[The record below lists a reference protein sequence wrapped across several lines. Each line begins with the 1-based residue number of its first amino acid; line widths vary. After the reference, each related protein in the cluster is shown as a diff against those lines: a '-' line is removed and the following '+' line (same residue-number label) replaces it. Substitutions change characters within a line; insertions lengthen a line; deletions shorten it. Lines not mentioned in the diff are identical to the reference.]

1 MRLLPAAAFA
11 LLAVTAPLAS
21 AQNVLIDFENNWSYG
36 TDVNGYYAGGTASD
50 STSGPNRGVSFVNFT
65 GLSNDASFTY
75 YSNAPSPLG
84 VAYTHASQ
92 GSDHAFI
99 NMTTAAAGALT
110 FSYSSPV
117 GIAGA
122 VRAFSGPNGTGN
134 LLASIDLNGNAPT
147 GDYAT
152 WAQATLQF
160 AVLARSFDFVPG
172 NQRRRLRQ
180 RCDHRRRS
188 V

>member
-11 LLAVTAPLAS
+11 LLVVTAPLAS
-21 AQNVLIDFENNWSYG
+21 APNVLIDFENNWSYG

-92 GSDHAFI
+92 GSDHAFHQHDDCRGRC
-99 NMTTAAAGALT
+99 ADVLVLEPGRHC
-110 FSYSSPV
+110 
-117 GIAGA
+117 GR
-122 VRAFSGPNGTGN
+122 RAC
-134 LLASIDLNGNAPT
+134 
-147 GDYAT
+147 
-152 WAQATLQF
+152 
-160 AVLARSFDFVPG
+160 VLRPQRHRQPARLDRP
-172 NQRRRLRQ
+172 QRQ
-180 RCDHRRRS
+180 RAHG
-188 V
+188 